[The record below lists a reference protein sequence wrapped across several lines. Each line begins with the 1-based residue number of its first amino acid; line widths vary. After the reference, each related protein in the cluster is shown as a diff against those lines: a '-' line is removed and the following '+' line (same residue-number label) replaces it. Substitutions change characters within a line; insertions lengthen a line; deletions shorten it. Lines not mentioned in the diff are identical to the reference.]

1 MDVSS
6 IAAMIDLES
15 LNLEKAK
22 VDSLEYLERCKKLQ
36 EVSINTE
43 NGPFSYAILGTL
55 KQLKK
60 IEYARYAIIQYRGF
74 DIFIKC
80 RSIGS
85 FNKFNERFISAVVNG
100 ELNRIKSFKLSL
112 YQ

>member
-36 EVSINTE
+36 EVSIDTE

-60 IEYARYAIIQYRGF
+60 LNMRGMRLFNIEDLTYL
-74 DIFIKC
+74 
-80 RSIGS
+80 SSVEVIGS

-100 ELNRIKSFKLSL
+100 ELNRTKSFKLSL